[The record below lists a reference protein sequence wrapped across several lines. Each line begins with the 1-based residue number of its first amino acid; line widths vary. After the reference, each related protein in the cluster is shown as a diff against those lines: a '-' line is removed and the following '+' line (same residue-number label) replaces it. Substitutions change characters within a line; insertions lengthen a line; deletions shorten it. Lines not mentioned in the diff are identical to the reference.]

1 MEMTVSKAEYDAAI
15 AKKDGKINALQYKLD
30 QLRRLIF
37 ASKSERFVPASAP
50 EQMELFEQ
58 GADAGA
64 VEVEK
69 QKITYER
76 KKGKKHPGRT
86 PLPEHL
92 PVRRVPIEPEE
103 DTSGMIKIGE
113 EITRK
118 VEHTPG
124 TL

>member
-1 MEMTVSKAEYDAAI
+1 
-15 AKKDGKINALQYKLD
+15 
-30 QLRRLIF
+30 
-37 ASKSERFVPASAP
+37 
-50 EQMELFEQ
+50 MELFKQ
-58 GADAGA
+58 GADAGTSAALSRTA

-76 KKGKKHPGRT
+76 KKGKKYPGRT

-118 VEHTPG
+118 VEHITGKFEIIEYVRSKYARPEAEQ
-124 TL
+124 T

>member
-1 MEMTVSKAEYDAAI
+1 MEATVSKAKYDAAI
-15 AKKDGKINALQYKLD
+15 AQINALKHQLD

-92 PVRRVPIEPEE
+92 PVRRIVIEPDE
-103 DTSGMIKIGE
+103 DTSGMTCIGE
-113 EITRK
+113 DITRK
-118 VEHTPG
+118 VEYI
-124 TL
+124 